1 MKTDEF
7 EGFDP
12 LFGHVPDSPFGLSNV
27 AYRARQLLSGKTLD
41 QIQEISREVSA
52 VVDSYFSEALYKGA
66 PDIFELDEDDTDYYF
81 RWSEDNADAGFY
93 CFREERAEELGISTP
108 ENTSEVYA
116 LKMAI
121 NSRDDFE
128 INSQDRDIYISRDSY
143 NHSMFA
149 VLSLTMISRVLNN
162 INSASFSSGW
172 LLLDAMDA
180 VCYAE
185 HLHQINRLLIDLEAE
200 HGRKVNDAIRQYNH
214 ERDELLQKER
224 KEKSKKLNS
233 IRHARTHEAKSMVL
247 DDWENN
253 PDRFSSAARAGS
265 YYVDWLEEKKFY
277 KDSSRAARE
286 TYQPL
291 TITNW
296 IREYAKN
303 KGIKLR

>member
-1 MKTDEF
+1 MCQTV
-7 EGFDP
+7 
-12 LFGHVPDSPFGLSNV
+12 L
-27 AYRARQLLSGKTLD
+27 LLSGKTLD
-41 QIQEISREVSA
+41 QIQEIAREVIEF
-52 VVDSYFSEALYKGA
+52 VDRYFSEALEKGT
-66 PDIFELDEDDTDYYF
+66 PDISELNEYEIDYYF
-81 RWSEDNADAGFY
+81 TWSEDNEDAGFWY
-93 CFREERAEELGISTP
+93 FREEMAEELGISTP

-128 INSQDRDIYISRDSY
+128 INGQDGDIYFSRDSY
-143 NHSMFA
+143 NYSMFA
-149 VLSLTMISRVLNN
+149 VLSLKIISRVLSN
-162 INSASFSSGW
+162 IKSASFSSGW

-185 HLHQINRLLIDLEAE
+185 HLHEISRLLIDVEAE
-200 HGRKVNDAIRQYNH
+200 HGRKVNDAIRQYKN
-214 ERDELLQKER
+214 ERNELLQNEK
-224 KEKSKKLNS
+224 KEKSKKLNA

-247 DDWENN
+247 DDWEKN

-277 KDSSRAARE
+277 KDSSRGARE

-291 TITNW
+291 TIINW
-296 IREYAKN
+296 IREHAKN